1 MLGIELEKRYSHVYK
16 KDIRFEYRDIL
27 RILYESQNGLQAFS
41 LYSKL
46 GIEPEIILDFV
57 DKYKSLGIISVVFN
71 DGNRICLTDKG
82 RDSIYAIIK
91 DLELSAGFA
100 SDSFLSKLRFP
111 AINKYAPYVRSY
123 NERKEDI
130 EPF

>member
-1 MLGIELEKRYSHVYK
+1 MYK
-16 KDIRFEYRDIL
+16 KDIRFDYRDIL
-27 RILYESQNGLQAFS
+27 RVLFESQNGLQAFS
-41 LYSKL
+41 LYSRL

-57 DKYKSLGIISVVFN
+57 DKYKSLGIISVSN
-71 DGNRICLTDKG
+71 DENRISLTDKG
-82 RDSIYAIIK
+82 RNNIHAIIK

-111 AINKYAPYVRSY
+111 AIKKYAPYVRSY
-123 NERKEDI
+123 NERNEDI